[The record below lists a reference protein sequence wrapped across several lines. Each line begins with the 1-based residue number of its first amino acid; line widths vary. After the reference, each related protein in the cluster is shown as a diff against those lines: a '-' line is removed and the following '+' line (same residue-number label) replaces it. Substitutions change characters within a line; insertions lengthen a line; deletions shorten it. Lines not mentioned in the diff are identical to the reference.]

1 MSVTT
6 LVAIIIEIAGLIT
19 AVGVIVNKFN
29 KIFDKK
35 LEPINQS
42 IHDLDEATCKNY
54 LVTFLKGIEKGEE
67 MDEVEIER
75 AYEVYDHYSN
85 VLYKNGYIHSKWKKL
100 MERK

>member
-6 LVAIIIEIAGLIT
+6 LVTIIVEIAGLIT

-35 LEPINQS
+35 LEPINKS
-42 IHDLDEATCKNY
+42 IQDLDEATCKNY

-85 VLYKNGYIHSKWKKL
+85 VLHKNGYIHSKWKKL

>member
-1 MSVTT
+1 MKVTD
-6 LVAIIIEIAGLIT
+6 LAVLIVEIAGLIT
-19 AVGVIVNKFN
+19 AVGVIVSKFN
-29 KIFDKK
+29 KIFDAK
-35 LEPINQS
+35 LAPINKS
-42 IHDLDEATCKNY
+42 IQDLDEATCKNY

-85 VLYKNGYIHSKWKKL
+85 VLHKNGYIHSKWNKL

>member
-1 MSVTT
+1 MTVST

-29 KIFDKK
+29 KMFDKK
-35 LEPINQS
+35 LEPINES
-42 IHDLDEATCKNY
+42 IKNLDEATCKNY

-85 VLYKNGYIHSKWKKL
+85 VLRKNGYIHSKWKKL
-100 MERK
+100 MK

>member
-1 MSVTT
+1 MTVST

-29 KIFDKK
+29 KMFDKK
-35 LEPINQS
+35 LEPINES
-42 IHDLDEATCKNY
+42 IKNLDEATCKNY

-85 VLYKNGYIHSKWKKL
+85 VLGKNGYIHSKWKKL
-100 MERK
+100 MK